1 MSRYYLDR
9 YYLDPLVTPL
19 PDPRAYTAHLAA
31 SPGSLLVRILGV
43 YSLLLRHTTVH
54 LIIMQSVFPP
64 APGNAHVPGHAR
76 QLRATYDIKGCLAGR
91 YQSPGT
97 GHIFK
102 DKNFQEEKLDL
113 GQQRDWFI
121 KQVKR

>member
-1 MSRYYLDR
+1 MSR

-54 LIIMQSVFPP
+54 LILMQSVFPP
-64 APGNAHVPGHAR
+64 APAPAPAPATGPAP

-91 YQSPGT
+91 YQAPGYGGEQT
-97 GHIFK
+97 VFK
-102 DKNFQEEKLDL
+102 DQNFQEEKLDL

-121 KQVKR
+121 KQVDR

>member
-1 MSRYYLDR
+1 MSRYYLDISGPV
-9 YYLDPLVTPL
+9 LTPL
-19 PDPRAYTAHLAA
+19 ADPRAYTAHLAA

-43 YSLLLRHTTVH
+43 YSVLLRHTTLH
-54 LIIMQSVFPP
+54 LILMQSVFPP
-64 APGNAHVPGHAR
+64 APEPAPGT

-91 YQSPGT
+91 YQAPGT

-102 DKNFQEEKLDL
+102 DQNFQDEKLDL

-121 KQVKR
+121 KQVDR

>member
-1 MSRYYLDR
+1 MSRYYLDISGPV
-9 YYLDPLVTPL
+9 LTPL
-19 PDPRAYTAHLAA
+19 ADPRAYTAHLAA

-43 YSLLLRHTTVH
+43 YSVLLRHTTLH
-54 LIIMQSVFPP
+54 LILMQSVFPP
-64 APGNAHVPGHAR
+64 APEPAPAPAPGPAP

-91 YQSPGT
+91 YQAPGT

-102 DKNFQEEKLDL
+102 DQNFQDEKLDL

-121 KQVKR
+121 KQVDR